1 MLIKQ
6 MTIFWTFVIIILVF
20 VTTLPV
26 TYRVIPSV
34 SGANLTCI
42 NSNNSNVT
50 KLGNQSMNLS
60 IMSEEYFKN
69 LTSDNPQFAQL
80 ICQDI
85 LNHTTK

>member
-1 MLIKQ
+1 MYIRQ
-6 MTIFWTFVIIILVF
+6 MTIFWTFVITILVF
-20 VTTLPV
+20 VTALPV
-26 TYRVIPSV
+26 IYRVIPSI

-42 NSNNSNVT
+42 NSNVT
-50 KLGNQSMNLS
+50 KLGNQSINLS

-80 ICQDI
+80 ICEDI

>member
-1 MLIKQ
+1 M
-6 MTIFWTFVIIILVF
+6 VF

-26 TYRVIPSV
+26 VYRVILSI

-42 NSNNSNVT
+42 NSNIT
-50 KLGNQSMNLS
+50 KLGNQSFNLS
-60 IMSEEYFKN
+60 IITEEYSKN
-69 LTSDNPQFAQL
+69 LTSDNPQLAQL

>member
-1 MLIKQ
+1 MN
-6 MTIFWTFVIIILVF
+6 IFWSFAIIILIL

-26 TYRVIPSV
+26 KHQVIPSI
-34 SGANLTCI
+34 SGANITCI
-42 NSNNSNVT
+42 NSNIT
-50 KLGNQSMNLS
+50 KLMNQSINLS

-69 LTSDNPQFAQL
+69 LTSDNPQLAQL

>member
-1 MLIKQ
+1 MN
-6 MTIFWTFVIIILVF
+6 IFWAFAIMILVF

-26 TYRVIPSV
+26 IYRVIPSI
-34 SGANLTCI
+34 SGSNITCI
-42 NSNNSNVT
+42 NSNIT
-50 KLGNQSMNLS
+50 KLGNQSINLT

-69 LTSDNPQFAQL
+69 LTSDNPQLAQL

>member
-1 MLIKQ
+1 MYIRQ
-6 MTIFWTFVIIILVF
+6 MTIFWTFVITLLVF
-20 VTTLPV
+20 VTALPV
-26 TYRVIPSV
+26 IYRVIPSI

-42 NSNNSNVT
+42 NSNVP
-50 KLGNQSMNLS
+50 KLGNQSINLS

-80 ICQDI
+80 ICEDI